1 MSGGVRYLLDT
12 NVVSETRKTRPDKR
26 VTGLLAAADASGLFL
41 SVLTV
46 GELRR
51 GVAAKRRSDP
61 DAAAHIAAWVDDLE
75 TNFADRILP
84 IDTAIA
90 KVWGELSAHRSRPV
104 VDTLIAA
111 TALVHDLTLVTR
123 NTEDVRGIAM
133 SVIDPWTDGSAPT

>member
-1 MSGGVRYLLDT
+1 LSGGVRYLLDT